1 MLKILMPFDLK
12 SSSKPVAE
20 QRMLFRWEVLDR
32 FMVQSLVSNLIL
44 EILHFFFLRI
54 SNLLLYFYLL
64 VDTSMLF
71 TKKLL
76 SKNRGYNFSSPFNS
90 DIQIPSP
97 SNKSSYPQFCYHL
110 CSIECGGQY
119 KKESHCLQL

>member
-44 EILHFFFLRI
+44 EILHFFFPA
-54 SNLLLYFYLL
+54 YFK
-64 VDTSMLF
+64 SF
-71 TKKLL
+71 TVFL
-76 SKNRGYNFSSPFNS
+76 STCR
-90 DIQIPSP
+90 
-97 SNKSSYPQFCYHL
+97 
-110 CSIECGGQY
+110 Y
-119 KKESHCLQL
+119 KYAIYKEITV